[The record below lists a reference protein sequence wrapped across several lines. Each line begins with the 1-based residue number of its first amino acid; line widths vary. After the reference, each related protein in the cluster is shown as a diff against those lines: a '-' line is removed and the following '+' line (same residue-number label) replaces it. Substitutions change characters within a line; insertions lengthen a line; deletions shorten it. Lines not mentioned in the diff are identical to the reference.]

1 MSEEYKFIETVKHS
15 FVTRDDDEAE
25 FTAIRIDEGKFKN
38 MIYAYNEIQVPEE
51 EREDGGLDLNF
62 SILEIKSD
70 NDNHKI
76 HEEEFHKVVGDI
88 LVSCLEKSLAKEDN
102 FDIIYRENNSKS
114 LAEQRKLQSE
124 GITISEE

>member
-1 MSEEYKFIETVKHS
+1 MSEYKFIETVKHS

-25 FTAIRIDEGKFKN
+25 FTAVRIDEGKFKN

-62 SILEIKSD
+62 SILEIRSD
-70 NDNHKI
+70 NDNHKN

>member
-1 MSEEYKFIETVKHS
+1 MSEYKFIETVKHS

-25 FTAIRIDEGKFKN
+25 FTAVRIDEGKFKN
-38 MIYAYNEIQVPEE
+38 MFYAYNEIQVPEE

-62 SILEIKSD
+62 SILEIRSD

-124 GITISEE
+124 SITISEE

>member
-1 MSEEYKFIETVKHS
+1 MSEYKFIETVKHS

-25 FTAIRIDEGKFKN
+25 FTAVRIDEGKFKN

-62 SILEIKSD
+62 SILEIRSD

-124 GITISEE
+124 SITISEE

>member
-1 MSEEYKFIETVKHS
+1 MSEYKFIETVKHS

-25 FTAIRIDEGKFKN
+25 FTAVRIDEGKFKN

-62 SILEIKSD
+62 SILEIRSD

>member
-1 MSEEYKFIETVKHS
+1 MSEYKFIETVKHS

-25 FTAIRIDEGKFKN
+25 FTAVRIEEGKFKN

-62 SILEIKSD
+62 SILEIRSD

>member
-1 MSEEYKFIETVKHS
+1 MSEYKFIETVKHS

-25 FTAIRIDEGKFKN
+25 FTAVRIDEGKFKN

-62 SILEIKSD
+62 SILEIRSD

-76 HEEEFHKVVGDI
+76 HDEEFHKVVGDI